1 MLARIVNGE
10 VVEYPYAPAQLRAAF
25 PQTSFPADLCGCDL
39 AAFGAAHVVAVPPPA
54 LQPGEAA
61 DEGTPTLVSGEWR
74 QTWTVRAETPEE
86 LAAAQ
91 AAAIVAIDAEAEAA
105 RLLWITPGAGQA
117 LEYQATEEDARRYQ
131 ANNGAGDPEDYPWL
145 RAELLA
151 IDGDSTLADTA
162 ASTLAQADAW
172 VAIGS
177 EIKRIRRTA
186 KLAVAAATTIAAVRA
201 AASGIA
207 WPQPE

>member
-1 MLARIVNGE
+1 MLARIVNG
-10 VVEYPYAPAQLRAAF
+10 VVAEYPYSAAQLRAAF

-105 RLLWITPGAGQA
+105 RLRFVTPGAAQQLVYEGKRHEAVA
-117 LEYQATEEDARRYQ
+117 LAADVTPTAEEY
-131 ANNGAGDPEDYPWL
+131 PFL
-145 RAELLA
+145 SAEVGITA
-151 IDGDSTLADTA
+151 ATLADVGATVLAITA
-162 ASTLAQADAW
+162 QW
-172 VAIGS
+172 RAIAAAIEHLRLG
-177 EIKRIRRTA
+177 A
-186 KLAVAAATTIAAVRA
+186 KAAVAAATTIAAVRA
-201 AASGIA
+201 ASAGIA